1 MSFVFDLMA
10 YFAFCFFIVGLLFV
24 ASAKRREICVSSTE
38 FADDDV

>member
-1 MSFVFDLMA
+1 MNFLFVLVG
-10 YFAFCFFIVGLLFV
+10 YFTFSFFIFRLLFI